1 VTSMRIS
8 TTRPSLPALG
18 GGLIAVV
25 LIFTLSS
32 AALEATVLAA
42 GHRFQLEDAAAD
54 VRADQAALFIAFST
68 VILRQAITV
77 IALAIIWTRA
87 PAGLVANLSP
97 SSWTRGDVG
106 RGLFWAVATYGVLV
120 AYIAALQL
128 AGLDGLLPQSSVGD
142 EVTRSLPVLVLA
154 GVSALVVAPISEEFI
169 FRGFLLNGLLRFGF
183 WPAALVSG
191 FLFAAPHF
199 DAASLIPFTL
209 IGVVLAWLAYSSGG
223 LRQPIVFHAAFN
235 TASFLALL
243 LR

>member
-1 VTSMRIS
+1 MTSMPIS

-18 GGLIAVV
+18 VGLLAVV

-32 AALEATVLAA
+32 AALEATVVAA
-42 GHRFQLEDAAAD
+42 GHRLQLEDAAD
-54 VRADQAALFIAFST
+54 VRADQAALFIAFAT
-68 VILRQAITV
+68 VILRQAMTV

-87 PAGLVANLSP
+87 PARLVANLSP
-97 SSWTRGDVG
+97 NSWKGWDIG
-106 RGLFWAVATYGVLV
+106 RGLLWAAATYGVLV

-128 AGLDGLLPQSSVGD
+128 AGLDGLLPQSTVGD

-169 FRGFLLNGLLRFGF
+169 FRGFLFNGLLRFGF
-183 WPAALVSG
+183 WPAGLASG

-235 TASFLALL
+235 TASFVALL
-243 LR
+243 L